1 MAAPPPFRDA
11 VAAIDAGDLP
21 ALERLLAEHPA
32 LATERLR
39 EPWPELKQQVGAAL
53 DGFFKEP
60 YLLWFVAEDPVRNGT
75 LPANIADVARA
86 IVDAVRRSGSPT
98 LQEQLDYALS
108 LVAWSWIAA
117 GQGVQLALLDVLLDA
132 GGSPKSVAENALVN
146 GHAEAAAHVVD
157 RTGWITLA
165 TAACIGR
172 WDDLERLAA
181 ESDARER
188 QFALVLAALN
198 GRAEAIRR
206 LIALGADPA
215 ARASDLYNH
224 ATPLHHA
231 VCSADLET
239 VRVLIE
245 AGAPLD
251 ARDSAFEG
259 TPLGWAWHY
268 ITEQPD
274 GPKNEAYRAIAD
286 LLRDSAPPS
295 R

>member
-1 MAAPPPFRDA
+1 MAPQPPFREA
-11 VAAIDAGDLP
+11 VAAIDAGDVA
-21 ALERLLAEHPA
+21 ALERLLAEHPR

-39 EPWPELKQQVGAAL
+39 MPWPELEQQVGGAL
-53 DGFFKEP
+53 GGFFKEP

-75 LPANIADVARA
+75 LPANIADVART
-86 IVDAVRRSGSPT
+86 IVDAVRRSGSDT

-108 LVAWSWIAA
+108 LVAWSWIA
-117 GQGVQLALLDVLLDA
+117 QRSGVQRALIDVLLDA
-132 GGSPKSVAENALVN
+132 GGSPKGVAENALVN
-146 GHAEAAAHVVD
+146 GHADAAAHVVA
-157 RTGWITLA
+157 RTGWITLG

-172 WDDLERLAA
+172 WDDLEHLAA
-181 ESDARER
+181 EAPARER

-198 GRAEAIRR
+198 GRAEGVRR
-206 LIALGADPA
+206 LIALGADPSEKA
-215 ARASDLYNH
+215 TNLYNH

-231 VCSADLET
+231 VCSADLDT
-239 VRVLIE
+239 VRVLVE

-251 ARDSAFEG
+251 ARDSAYEG

-286 LLRDSAPPS
+286 LLRDSAGP
-295 R
+295 RR